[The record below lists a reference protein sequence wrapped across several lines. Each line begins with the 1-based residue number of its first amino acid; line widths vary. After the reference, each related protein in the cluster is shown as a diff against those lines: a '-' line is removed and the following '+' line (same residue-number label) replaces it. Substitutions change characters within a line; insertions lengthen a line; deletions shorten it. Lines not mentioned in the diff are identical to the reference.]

1 MIDPA
6 TGWFEICTH
15 DDKRAITVANLVELT
30 WLSRYPRPSKVTMDR
45 GKEFVGK
52 EFKRELCEKEYGIK
66 VKMATTANPQANSIV
81 ERVHQTLGNMVRSL
95 NLQESEDLDF
105 EWNGVLS
112 AAAYGIRSTYHTT
125 LKASPGQLVFGRDMI
140 FNIRHVADW
149 RAIQQRKQQVIDKN
163 NRRENSTRIEH
174 HYQIGDEV
182 IMRNKSA
189 NKYESPNI
197 GPFEIVRVHNN
208 GTVTLKKGAI
218 EMQVNIR
225 HLSPLRK

>member
-1 MIDPA
+1 MKLVGA
-6 TGWFEICTH
+6 NKYLTRREIIMAH
-15 DDKRAITVANLVELT
+15 APILLVEGIIVPEQDKNNMMT
-30 WLSRYPRPSKVTMDR
+30 
-45 GKEFVGK
+45 
-52 EFKRELCEKEYGIK
+52 FKGPGRNMPVIKYGFTTEKQG
-66 VKMATTANPQANSIV
+66 
-81 ERVHQTLGNMVRSL
+81 MVRSL

-189 NKYESPNI
+189 NKYEPPNI